1 MARYIGPKCKL
12 ARREVMDLEHKNSLR
27 SIESK
32 CKFDKLPGQKQT
44 RPSRKSDY
52 YFQLR
57 EKQKVKRIYCLLE
70 KQFHNYYK
78 EAQRR
83 RGATGLNLLWLLE
96 SRLDN
101 VVYRM
106 GFASTR
112 NEARQLVSHKAIQ
125 VNGKGVNI
133 PSYEVLPGDAIT
145 LSDKAKSQERISF
158 ALEIAK
164 KNKEGIPWVHIN
176 AEEKRGVFDS
186 LPKRDYLSQNINE
199 NLIVELYSK

>member
-1 MARYIGPKCKL
+1 MARYLGPKCKL
-12 ARREVMDLEHKNSLR
+12 SRREMVDLEHKNSLR

-44 RPSRKSDY
+44 RPGRKSDY

-70 KQFHNYYK
+70 RQFHNYYK

-83 RGATGLNLLWLLE
+83 KGATGLNLLWLLE

-112 NEARQLVSHKAIQ
+112 NEARQLVSHKAVR
-125 VNGKGVNI
+125 VNDEQVNI
-133 PSYEVLPGDAIT
+133 PSYEVRPGDSVG
-145 LSDKAKSQERISF
+145 LSEKAKDQERVSLSI
-158 ALEIAK
+158 EIARK
-164 KNKEGIPWVHIN
+164 RREDVPWVN
-176 AEEKRGVFDS
+176 TNYEDRQGVFVS
-186 LPKRDYLSQNINE
+186 LPQRDDLAQNINE

>member
-1 MARYIGPKCKL
+1 MARYLGPKCKL
-12 ARREVMDLEHKNSLR
+12 SRREMVDLEHKNSLR

-32 CKFDKLPGQKQT
+32 CKFDKIPGQKQT
-44 RPSRKSDY
+44 RPGRKSDY

-57 EKQKVKRIYCLLE
+57 EKQKVKRMYCLLE

-83 RGATGLNLLWLLE
+83 KGATGLNLLWLLE

-101 VVYRM
+101 VIYRM
-106 GFASTR
+106 GLASTR
-112 NEARQLVSHKAIQ
+112 NEARQLVSHKAIR
-125 VNGKGVNI
+125 VNSKVVNI
-133 PSYEVLPGDAIT
+133 PSYEVRPGDTID
-145 LSDKAKSQERISF
+145 LSDKAKSQERISL

-164 KNKEGIPWVHIN
+164 KNREDIPWIHMN
-176 AEEKRGVFDS
+176 AEDKQGVFSS
-186 LPKRDYLSQNINE
+186 LPQRDNLSQTINE

>member
-1 MARYIGPKCKL
+1 M
-12 ARREVMDLEHKNSLR
+12 VDLEHKNSMR

-44 RPSRKSDY
+44 RPGRKSDY

-57 EKQKVKRIYCLLE
+57 EKQKVKRMYCLLE
-70 KQFHNYYK
+70 RQFHNYYK

-83 RGATGLNLLWLLE
+83 KGATGLNLLWLLE

-112 NEARQLVSHKAIQ
+112 DEARQLVSHKGIK
-125 VNGKGVNI
+125 VNDKLINI
-133 PSYEVLPGDAIT
+133 PSYEVHPGDEISVAE
-145 LSDKAKSQERISF
+145 KAKAQERIAL

-164 KNKEGIPWVHIN
+164 KKREDVPWVNTDAKARAGIF
-176 AEEKRGVFDS
+176 AS
-186 LPKRDYLSQNINE
+186 LPARTDLAQDINE
-199 NLIVELYSK
+199 SLIVELYSK

>member
-12 ARREVMDLEHKNSLR
+12 SRREMTDLEHKNSMR

-44 RPSRKSDY
+44 RPGRKSDY

-70 KQFHNYYK
+70 RQFHNYYK

-83 RGATGLNLLWLLE
+83 KGATGLNLLWLLE

-112 NEARQLVSHKAIQ
+112 NEARQLVSHKAVV
-125 VNGKGVNI
+125 VNDKLINI
-133 PSYEVLPGDAIT
+133 PSYEIQPGDSVS
-145 LSDKAKSQERISF
+145 LREKAKSQGRVSL

-164 KNKEGIPWVHIN
+164 KKKEDVPWVNIDYGTKEG
-176 AEEKRGVFDS
+176 VFVS
-186 LPKRDYLSQNINE
+186 LPGRDDLAQNINE